1 MIIVILTMLV
11 LQLVMV
17 LKNFSWTSLI
27 LVLLCWMYLCCLWG
41 VLHIFWIWLFKMGYL
56 LLVMVLKR
64 FMVVWLIGLDHQK
77 RGRNLMFNAC
87 QLYVQCTKE
96 LVLDC
101 KTRWNLTYLM
111 FSLLLC
117 FINMFSLVWLN
128 VKHLILVYHLIIGR

>member
-1 MIIVILTMLV
+1 
-11 LQLVMV
+11 
-17 LKNFSWTSLI
+17 
-27 LVLLCWMYLCCLWG
+27 
-41 VLHIFWIWLFKMGYL
+41 
-56 LLVMVLKR
+56 
-64 FMVVWLIGLDHQK
+64 
-77 RGRNLMFNAC
+77 MFNAC

-117 FINMFSLVWLN
+117 FINMFSPVWLN